1 MLDAQWASTGPS
13 TPPPRRRPERFRPA
27 LPPPRQAAPVPGPVA
42 DVALPVGDVGPPLDE
57 LLAPLD
63 PATGWGESG
72 RRRRAT
78 AGRVLGFGAVGVS
91 GIVVNTVALWLL
103 ADPAA
108 LGLQYLLAAVLAT
121 QVSTTWNFLLIDRFV
136 YRRAKARAAAV
147 RYVAFSAA
155 NNLLL
160 LLRVPM
166 LALLVSGLGMH
177 YLAANLLTL
186 LVTFVARF
194 LASDRLIFQKGPAS

>member
-1 MLDAQWASTGPS
+1 MLDAQGASTGPS
-13 TPPPRRRPERFRPA
+13 TPPSRRRPAPFRPTLTSA
-27 LPPPRQAAPVPGPVA
+27 HEAVPVSGPAA
-42 DVALPVGDVGPPLDE
+42 DVVLPLGGNGPPIDE

-63 PATGWGESG
+63 PAVGWGEPG
-72 RRRRAT
+72 LRRRAT
-78 AGRVLGFGAVGVS
+78 AGRVFWFGVVGAS
-91 GIVVNTVALWLL
+91 GIAVNTAALWLL

-121 QVSTTWNFLLIDRFV
+121 QVSTTWNFLLIDRLV
-136 YRRAKARAAAV
+136 YRGAKARSATV
-147 RYVAFSAA
+147 RYLAFSGA

-166 LALLVSGLGMH
+166 LALLVTGVGMH

-194 LASDRLIFQKGPAS
+194 LASDRFIFQKGTAS